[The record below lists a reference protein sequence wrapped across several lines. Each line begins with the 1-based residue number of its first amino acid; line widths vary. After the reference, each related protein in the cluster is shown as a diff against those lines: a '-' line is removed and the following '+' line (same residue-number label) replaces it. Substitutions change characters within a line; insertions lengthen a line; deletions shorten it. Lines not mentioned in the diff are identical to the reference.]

1 MLDDQ
6 IFAPVSEEIGT
17 SAYDGAKPLR
27 LAKQIPTLAISDLAA
42 IEQLDR
48 RALIVCWANLIG
60 KPPPKYTSI
69 SLMRRAIAFETQ
81 AKAHGGHSTLVRRA
95 LRTASKQSKS
105 PMMAIGEKDTGIGLN
120 RADGITNTNQNGAVA
135 KTIKP
140 KRVPTL
146 LKTGTRLVRE
156 WNGRAYQVEV
166 IESGF
171 LMDGKHYRSLS
182 AIAKR
187 ITGAHWSGPRFFGT
201 GREAP

>member
-6 IFAPVSEEIGT
+6 IITPVFEEIDEEVCDGT
-17 SAYDGAKPLR
+17 KPSR
-27 LAKQIPTLAISDLAA
+27 STKTNSTPAISDLAA

-48 RALIVCWANLIG
+48 QALIDCWTKLIG
-60 KPPPKYTSI
+60 KPPPKYTSV

-95 LRTASKQSKS
+95 LRTASKQSSASMK
-105 PMMAIGEKDTGIGLN
+105 ATGEKDTGIGIN
-120 RADGITNTNQNGAVA
+120 RADGITITNQKGAAA
-135 KTIKP
+135 KTNKS
-140 KRVPTL
+140 KRAPTL

-166 IESGF
+166 IENGF

-187 ITGAHWSGPRFFGT
+187 ITSAHWSGPRFFGT
-201 GREAP
+201 GRVAQ

>member
-1 MLDDQ
+1 MR
-6 IFAPVSEEIGT
+6 IST
-17 SAYDGAKPLR
+17 S
-27 LAKQIPTLAISDLAA
+27 
-42 IEQLDR
+42 
-48 RALIVCWANLIG
+48 
-60 KPPPKYTSI
+60 
-69 SLMRRAIAFETQ
+69 
-81 AKAHGGHSTLVRRA
+81 
-95 LRTASKQSKS
+95 
-105 PMMAIGEKDTGIGLN
+105 GEKDTGIGLN

-140 KRVPTL
+140 KQAPTL

-166 IESGF
+166 IENGF

-201 GREAP
+201 GRGSQ